1 MKIETSDCVEAIIN
15 HFLEK
20 GTESSSPLL
29 DSKQWKRI
37 SKSGKGDSIIRVFRN
52 SKTTDLINVTSSEH
66 EILNIDENNTQ
77 PTVTNFNTFV
87 TPQKRTMKCKCKNCG
102 SSEVMLC
109 ISPSDGEDGYDFDPN
124 KLTQKKAKKLVKN
137 SDESIWICLG
147 ECEDETSAVVEID
160 GKKITDSDDFIEYIA
175 DYGNPKLDKI
185 DMNSASVKKKNDI
198 IKAVRIGDLETIEE
212 YINAG
217 NNLDTYIGDLPE
229 NKDTSGTGNVLQ
241 TLLLYAI
248 DQQQWEVA
256 VNLINGGCDVN
267 KPYKHLISTPLMEI
281 LGNKY
286 RSSKML
292 NVIDALMSHGAD
304 LSIKTNGYNDRDLD
318 GKDAFDYA
326 DMWGKKQHKQYII
339 DNYPEQ
345 YKEYLKNK

>member
-1 MKIETSDCVEAIIN
+1 MKIETSDCVAAIVDYFI
-15 HFLEK
+15 EK
-20 GTESSSPLL
+20 DLPNYSLVRASS
-29 DSKQWKRI
+29 WKRV

-52 SKTTDLINVTSSEH
+52 SDTKDLINVTSSEH
-66 EILNIDENNTQ
+66 EILSVSETGAQ
-77 PTVTNFNTFV
+77 PNVSNFKTFV
-87 TPQKRTMKCKCKNCG
+87 APQKRTMKCKCKNCG

-147 ECEDETSAVVEID
+147 KCEDETSAVVEID

-185 DMNSASVKKKNDI
+185 DTNSIPVKKKNDI
-198 IKAVRIGDLETIEE
+198 IKAVKIGDLEEVRE
-212 YINAG
+212 YIKNG
-217 NNLDTYIGDLPE
+217 GDLDSYIGDLPE
-229 NKDTSGTGNVLQ
+229 NKDTSDRGNVLQ

-267 KPYKHLISTPLMEI
+267 KPYKHIISTPLMEI
-281 LGNKY
+281 LSNKY
-286 RSSKML
+286 KSSKIL
-292 NVIDALMSHGAD
+292 DVIDALMSHGAD
-304 LSIKTNGYNDRDLD
+304 LSIKTNGYNDIDLD
-318 GKDAFDYA
+318 GKDAFDCA
-326 DMWGKKQHKQYII
+326 DMWSKKQHKQHII
-339 DNYPEQ
+339 DNYPKQ
-345 YKEYLKNK
+345 YQEYLKNK